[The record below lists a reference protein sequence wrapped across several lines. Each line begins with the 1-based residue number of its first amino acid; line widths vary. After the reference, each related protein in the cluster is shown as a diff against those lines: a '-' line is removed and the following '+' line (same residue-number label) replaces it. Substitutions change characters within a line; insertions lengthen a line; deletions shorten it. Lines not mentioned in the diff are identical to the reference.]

1 MSSVNSESN
10 TNVDYNFPKL
20 GKSKWIIAISSTFV
34 FSVFLYF
41 PISEKINNTLQG
53 LLASNPR
60 CAISY
65 EDISFSFFLPKIIVS
80 NLNIPGRCMGNG
92 QKDIFLK
99 ETFLNIRGLSFT
111 PFGPHFLLETELYK
125 NKIEAYFTIGM
136 GSFALNLQEA
146 KLNLKNLKELIP
158 MVKLEGDVTIDA
170 LVEFDTKSITD
181 LKAHIYSKDLI
192 IPAQKISAFSL
203 SPLNIQ
209 NFLLKANKIGSNKI
223 QIEELILGNT
233 NSPIRANFKGPIKL
247 NQRNMAMSQLDLLG
261 EVAFSKSFL
270 EKYSVINLVM
280 GKFTK
285 KDEFYQIKLT
295 GPLTRPNPTSPR

>member
-1 MSSVNSESN
+1 MSSTKSESN

-20 GKSKWIIAISSTFV
+20 GKSKWIIAISFTFI
-34 FSVFLYF
+34 FSVFIYF
-41 PISEKINNTLQG
+41 PISEKINNTVQG
-53 LLASNPR
+53 LLATNPQ

-65 EDISFSFFLPKIIVS
+65 EDISFSFFLPKIIIS
-80 NLNIPGRCMGNG
+80 NLNIPGRCMGSG
-92 QKDIFLK
+92 KKDIFLK

-209 NFLLKANKIGSNKI
+209 NFLLKANKTGSNKI
-223 QIEELILGNT
+223 QIEELIVGNT

-247 NQRNMAMSQLDLLG
+247 NQRNMSMSQLDLLG

>member
-20 GKSKWIIAISSTFV
+20 GKSKWIIAISFTFV

-41 PISEKINNTLQG
+41 PISEKINNTVQG

-80 NLNIPGRCMGNG
+80 NLNIPGSCMGNG

-209 NFLLKANKIGSNKI
+209 NFLLKANKTGSNKI
-223 QIEELILGNT
+223 QIEELIVGNT